1 MRISHVALA
10 WVLAACGGATPQ
22 TRYYQLATPPVL
34 DAVASAGSVLAV
46 EPLVADGAYDDER
59 IVYRVDPVRLD
70 YYQYHRW
77 STTPGAMVSNYL
89 QQALR
94 RSGKFRA
101 VVRDNAPDTA
111 AVLGGRVIAIEE
123 IDASTKQWVGHVAIE
138 LTLTDPKT
146 GDILWSHPFDQREP
160 LAAQTPEGLAR
171 ALGVAMNRIVAEAVP
186 MIAGISDRQAKA
198 RGLIPEPPVAQQ
210 P

>member
-1 MRISHVALA
+1 MKISQVVFACL
-10 WVLAACGGATPQ
+10 LSACGGTATQ
-22 TRYYQLATPPVL
+22 TRYYQLATPSAAEPS
-34 DAVASAGSVLAV
+34 ASNGSVIAV

-77 STTPGAMVSNYL
+77 STTPGAMVSSYL
-89 QQALR
+89 QQALS
-94 RSGKFRA
+94 RSGRFRA
-101 VVRDNAPDTA
+101 VVRDAAADTA
-111 AVLGGRVIAIEE
+111 AVLGGRVVAIEE
-123 IDASTKQWVGHVAIE
+123 VDASKSRWLGHVSIE

-146 GDILWSHPFDQREP
+146 GEILWSHPFDEREP

-171 ALGVAMNRIVAEAVP
+171 ALGVAMARIVAEAVP
-186 MIAGISDRQAKA
+186 MVGGISDRQAKA
-198 RGLIPEPPVAQQ
+198 RGLMTEAPIAGQ